1 MAIAKTTSQI
11 GNEEIEIYIQVDDK
25 FKPQDEDELMRDSSG
40 QKIIKATADLFGEGL
55 ALTRNCAAKV
65 IESVNKMGNTIKP
78 NEFEIQ
84 LGITL
89 DSEAGVPMLAKA
101 GAEAQMQ
108 VTMKWA
114 LKDNSQPSTQ
124 GESS

>member
-1 MAIAKTTSQI
+1 MAIAITTSQI

>member
-1 MAIAKTTSQI
+1 MAIAKSTSTI
-11 GNEEIEIYIQVDDK
+11 GNEEIKIYIQVDDK
-25 FKPQDEDELMRDSSG
+25 FKPQDESEPLYREISG
-40 QKIIKATADLFGEGL
+40 QKVIKAAGDLFGDGL
-55 ALTRNCAAKV
+55 AVTRNCAAKV
-65 IESVNKMGNTIKP
+65 IESVNKMGDNIKP

-114 LKDNSQPSTQ
+114 LKENS
-124 GESS
+124 

>member
-1 MAIAKTTSQI
+1 MAIVKSVSKI
-11 GNEEIEIYIQVDDK
+11 GDEEIDIYIQVDDN
-25 FKPQDEDELMRDSSG
+25 FKPQDKDETLFRDSSG
-40 QKIIKATADLFGEGL
+40 QRIIQATGDLFGDGL

-65 IESVNKMGNTIKP
+65 IESVHKMSDTIKP

-101 GAEAQMQ
+101 GVDVQMH
-108 VTMKWA
+108 VTMKWK
-114 LKDNSQPSTQ
+114 LKA
-124 GESS
+124 E

>member
-1 MAIAKTTSQI
+1 MAIAKSISKI
-11 GNEEIEIYIQVDDK
+11 GDEEIEIYIQVDDE
-25 FKPQDEDELMRDSSG
+25 FKPQDDAELKLRAG
-40 QKIIKATADLFGEGL
+40 REKILKETGDLFGQGL
-55 ALTRNCAAKV
+55 TLTRNCAAKV
-65 IESVNKMGNTIKP
+65 IESVNKMGDTIKP

-89 DSEAGVPMLAKA
+89 DSEAGIPMLAKA

-114 LKDNSQPSTQ
+114 LKKNS
-124 GESS
+124 

>member
-1 MAIAKTTSQI
+1 MAIAKSISKI
-11 GNEEIEIYIQVDDK
+11 GDEEIEIYIQVDDDFTPLEEEPLFREGEGK
-25 FKPQDEDELMRDSSG
+25 
-40 QKIIKATADLFGEGL
+40 KIIKATGDLFGDGL

-65 IESVNKMGNTIKP
+65 IESVNKMGDKTKP

-101 GAEAQMQ
+101 GVDVQMQ
-108 VTMKWA
+108 VTMKWT
-114 LKDNSQPSTQ
+114 LKETS
-124 GESS
+124 